1 MLGRADHWLM
11 SEYRINGQ
19 IKVREVPFAS
29 EAEWRHWWLGE
40 FKIIKGVNT
49 MVRLPRMSDREKE
62 RYTAA
67 ESENILVAAGITQVL
82 NYVGATNGSTTGVAQ
97 WLAFGNRA
105 SAWSSLLT
113 PVSPMRFFG
122 LFRVLPV

>member
-1 MLGRADHWLM
+1 MAIYEQSKLFCFGARDLHYMLGRADNWLM

-49 MVRLPRMSDREKE
+49 MVRLPRMSDRE
-62 RYTAA
+62 
-67 ESENILVAAGITQVL
+67 
-82 NYVGATNGSTTGVAQ
+82 NYDY
-97 WLAFGNRA
+97 
-105 SAWSSLLT
+105 LLSY
-113 PVSPMRFFG
+113 V
-122 LFRVLPV
+122 